1 MSERTPVESRYARD
15 LYPEHNAVV
24 AGWMADHGFPVT
36 KAPESLTGEIFAW
49 IHEGGSDSRYALRI
63 TREALD
69 YIAPSDLER
78 TLDLLH
84 TDRALRDSATG
95 AVAVHFDKQGPRL
108 IASP

>member
-1 MSERTPVESRYARD
+1 MSEPTPVESRQARD

-36 KAPESLTGEIFAW
+36 RAPESLTGEIFAW
-49 IHEGGSDSRYALRI
+49 IHEGSSSRYSLRI

-69 YIAPSDLER
+69 YIAPGDLER

-84 TDRALRDSATG
+84 TDRALRDSPTG

-108 IASP
+108 IAST